1 MRIEPR
7 LLENDLVR
15 LEPYADVLRE
25 ELSAAL
31 DVDPDSWNLLVGS
44 AFGPAFDV
52 WWASWSGQQA
62 AGQATCFAVRD
73 QATGRLVGTTALFEF
88 QPKHHR
94 LELGAIFYRPEAR
107 GGRINPA
114 CKRLLL
120 GHAFEAGAL
129 RVEILTDAL
138 NLRSRAA
145 IAKLG
150 AVEEGTLRAHK
161 MTHTGRLRDTALFSI
176 IHTDWPSVRE
186 QLDAR
191 LGRTTT

>member
-1 MRIEPR
+1 MKIEPR
-7 LLENDLVR
+7 LLENEIVR
-15 LEPYADVLRE
+15 LEPYADTLRD
-25 ELSAAL
+25 ELQEAL
-31 DVDPDSWNLLVGS
+31 AVDPESWNLLVGS
-44 AFGPAFDV
+44 AFGPAFDD
-52 WWASWSGQQA
+52 WWTNWSGQQA
-62 AGQATCFAVRD
+62 SGQAACFAVRD
-73 QATGRLVGTTALFEF
+73 QITGRLVGTTALFEF
-88 QPKHHR
+88 QPKHRR
-94 LELGAIFYRPEAR
+94 LELGATFYRPDVR
-107 GGRINPA
+107 GGRVNPA

-161 MTHTGRLRDTALFSI
+161 ITHTGRLRDTALFSI

-186 QLDAR
+186 RLDAR
-191 LGRTTT
+191 LAAATT